1 MLQAGLSFEPI
12 VSGPAVNETGEGS
25 VCFPPIADVA
35 RRAYACG
42 MRKML
47 GVVEAPRTHPVGVLL
62 THIPLVV
69 LWVAFA
75 VRDVAD
81 GSIKVRGK
89 GPVTPAADPLLF
101 YFFAAVIVA
110 VSVVLSIRILQA
122 GFALADKRS
131 T

>member
-1 MLQAGLSFEPI
+1 
-12 VSGPAVNETGEGS
+12 
-25 VCFPPIADVA
+25 
-35 RRAYACG
+35 
-42 MRKML
+42 MRKMP
-47 GVVEAPRTHPVGVLL
+47 GVVEAPRTHPVGVLV

-110 VSVVLSIRILQA
+110 VAVVLSIRILQA

>member
-1 MLQAGLSFEPI
+1 
-12 VSGPAVNETGEGS
+12 
-25 VCFPPIADVA
+25 
-35 RRAYACG
+35 
-42 MRKML
+42 MRKMP
-47 GVVEAPRTHPVGVLL
+47 GVVEAPRTHPVGVLV

-89 GPVTPAADPLLF
+89 GQVTPAADPLLF

-110 VSVVLSIRILQA
+110 VAVVLSIRILQA